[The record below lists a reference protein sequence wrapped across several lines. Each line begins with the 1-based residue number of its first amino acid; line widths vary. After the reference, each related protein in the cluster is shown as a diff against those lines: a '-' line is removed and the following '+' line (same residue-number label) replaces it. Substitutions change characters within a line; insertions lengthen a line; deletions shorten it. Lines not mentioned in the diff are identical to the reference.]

1 MSGASGLTWQLFSG
15 QLVVGLVNGSFYA
28 LLSLGLAVIFGMLNV
43 INFVHGALY
52 MMGAFV
58 AYFLLKLAGIPYGAA
73 LILSPLIVAGL
84 GVVIERLLLSR
95 IYKIDHIYGWLLT
108 FGLALMI
115 ESIFRRFYGVSGK
128 PYPTPEWLRGTLDLS
143 FMLLPTYRAWV
154 IVVSAIVCFGTWY
167 AIERTRLGSYLRAA
181 TENPVI
187 TQTFGINVSRLVMF
201 TYGFGVALAAFAGVL
216 AAPVYQVSPLMGSN
230 IIVIIMA
237 VVVIGGLGSILGTIV
252 TGIGVGLI
260 EGLTKIVYPEGSHV
274 VIFIIMALVLIV
286 KPTGLFGRRVR

>member
-1 MSGASGLTWQLFSG
+1 MFDVSGLSLQMLVG

-58 AYFLLKLAGIPYGAA
+58 GYLLLQMAGIPYAAA
-73 LILSPLIVAGL
+73 LILSPLIVACF
-84 GVVIERLLLSR
+84 GVLIERVMLSR

-108 FGLALMI
+108 FGVALMI
-115 ESIFRRFYGVSGK
+115 ESVFRKFYGVSGK
-128 PYPTPEWLRGTLDLS
+128 PYPTPDWLTGAIDLG
-143 FMLLPTYRAWV
+143 FMMLPTYRGWV
-154 IVVSAIVCFGTWY
+154 IVVSLAVCFGTWY

-187 TQTFGINVSRLVMF
+187 TRSFGINVTRLITL
-201 TYGFGVALAAFAGVL
+201 TYAFGVALAAFAGVL
-216 AAPVYQVSPLMGSN
+216 AAPIYQVSPLMGSN
-230 IIVIIMA
+230 IIVVIFA

-252 TGIGVGLI
+252 TGLGIGLI
-260 EGLTKIVYPEGSHV
+260 EGVTKIISPEAAHV
-274 VIFIIMALVLIV
+274 IVFIIMALVLLI

>member
-1 MSGASGLTWQLFSG
+1 MFDVSGLSLQMLVG

-58 AYFLLKLAGIPYGAA
+58 GYLLLQMAGIPYAAA
-73 LILSPLIVAGL
+73 LILSPLIVACF
-84 GVVIERLLLSR
+84 GVLIERVMLSR

-108 FGLALMI
+108 FGVALMI
-115 ESIFRRFYGVSGK
+115 ESVFRKFYGVSGK
-128 PYPTPEWLRGTLDLS
+128 PYPTPDWLTGAIDLG
-143 FMLLPTYRAWV
+143 FMMLPTYRGWV
-154 IVVSAIVCFGTWY
+154 IVVSLAVCFGTWY

-187 TQTFGINVSRLVMF
+187 TRSFGINVTRLITL
-201 TYGFGVALAAFAGVL
+201 TYAFGVALAAFAGVL
-216 AAPVYQVSPLMGSN
+216 AAPIYQVSPLMGSN
-230 IIVIIMA
+230 IIVVIFA

-252 TGIGVGLI
+252 TGLGIGLI
-260 EGLTKIVYPEGSHV
+260 EGVTKIIYPEAAHV
-274 VIFIIMALVLIV
+274 IVFIIMALVLLI

>member
-1 MSGASGLTWQLFSG
+1 MFDVSGLSLQMLVG

-58 AYFLLKLAGIPYGAA
+58 GYLLLQIAGIPYAAA
-73 LILSPLIVAGL
+73 LILSPLIVACF
-84 GVVIERLLLSR
+84 GVLIERVMLSR

-108 FGLALMI
+108 FGVALMI
-115 ESIFRRFYGVSGK
+115 ESVFRKFYGVSGK
-128 PYPTPEWLRGTLDLS
+128 PYPTPDWLTGAIDLG
-143 FMLLPTYRAWV
+143 FMMLPTYRGWV
-154 IVVSAIVCFGTWY
+154 IVVSLAVCFGTWY

-187 TQTFGINVSRLVMF
+187 TRSFGINVTRLITL
-201 TYGFGVALAAFAGVL
+201 TYAFGVALAAFAGVL
-216 AAPVYQVSPLMGSN
+216 AAPIYQVSPLMGSN
-230 IIVIIMA
+230 IIVVIFA

-252 TGIGVGLI
+252 TGLGIGLI
-260 EGLTKIVYPEGSHV
+260 EGVTKIIYPEAAHV
-274 VIFIIMALVLIV
+274 IVFIIMALVLLI